1 MNRTYQEPKF
11 LEAINKTGA
20 RIQRLIKSGELNLRK
35 WHIAH
40 PEEEK
45 VLLNLMSK
53 KAQLPEAR
61 AKKKET
67 FKRIGHQQGE
77 KNSQFGT
84 MWITN
89 GIESKKIQKDEVIPE
104 GWALGRIFKTNK
116 GRQFSWE
123 NNAFAQHRGLF
134 KPGSIHQII

>member
-1 MNRTYQEPKF
+1 
-11 LEAINKTGA
+11 
-20 RIQRLIKSGELNLRK
+20 
-35 WHIAH
+35 
-40 PEEEK
+40 
-45 VLLNLMSK
+45 MSK

-116 GRQFSWE
+116 GR
-123 NNAFAQHRGLF
+123 
-134 KPGSIHQII
+134 